1 MDYDCVKEMKCCS
14 NGCYKICIPPADD
27 AVTAPAAAGQTLNSM
42 TTQSYKSVFIVSNYC
57 KKKRISFTLPPIGVG
72 RGKGSW
78 GTRKPPLKAFLGKQP
93 TIFRWRKRHDDIL
106 TAKKKHFWKAHFCEI
121 CFVSKYFR
129 QRLLYLVNMG
139 LHTTLIRAQVKRG
152 LEVDMI
158 IWWVPSVWH
167 NVRPLLL
174 PFEKSW
180 LRPCVHNVVQE
191 KTFLDLIRSFLG
203 LICSQCC
210 YKQNENGGSPHQNM
224 DANQQVT
231 TPACF
236 CFLGLSSRR

>member
-27 AVTAPAAAGQTLNSM
+27 DVTAPAAAGKTLDSM

-106 TAKKKHFWKAHFCEI
+106 TAKKK
-121 CFVSKYFR
+121 
-129 QRLLYLVNMG
+129 
-139 LHTTLIRAQVKRG
+139 
-152 LEVDMI
+152 
-158 IWWVPSVWH
+158 
-167 NVRPLLL
+167 
-174 PFEKSW
+174 
-180 LRPCVHNVVQE
+180 
-191 KTFLDLIRSFLG
+191 TFLKSPLFWNLFRIKVFSSAALVFSQYGPSRHVNSSPSKTRLG
-203 LICSQCC
+203 GRHDNLVSTLCLTQCETTPPSLWKILATPLRSQCC
-210 YKQNENGGSPHQNM
+210 SRENFFGSYTIFSGSYKFS
-224 DANQQVT
+224 
-231 TPACF
+231 
-236 CFLGLSSRR
+236 LLL